1 MKPLDLIYDY
11 NIYETINLAFHS
23 PIGYRL
29 QGAYASEQHITGN
42 MPEDDTMQLPELIIE
57 IIKTTKQYAEPNHR
71 IAIVCDRPTLDQIMT
86 ELRFYARTP
95 LSGTPKRFSI
105 YDALLLYSP
114 QAPPGDIMCINL
126 DTVEPRPTLI
136 HPNGDYYFHASDVG
150 PESYWGHPGSYRV

>member
-42 MPEDDTMQLPELIIE
+42 MPEEPEHMEMREAIAQLLIRTIAMSE
-57 IIKTTKQYAEPNHR
+57 SEHRLAIVSDYQTTEYIRRLFYPNHVIGWR
-71 IAIVCDRPTLDQIMT
+71 DTFI
-86 ELRFYARTP
+86 EN
-95 LSGTPKRFSI
+95 
-105 YDALLLYSP
+105 ALLLYSP

-126 DTVEPRPTLI
+126 DTVEPRPTLL